1 MKKLYFLLF
10 TILISAASFGQTFF
24 SENMGTPGS
33 TTAINSYTG
42 WENTSPIVFS
52 GDGDVRT
59 STASNGYTGA
69 SGSGNVF
76 LTSTTGKN
84 LQIDGIDTS
93 AYLVADIQLSFG
105 YLTGSTGTQLVLEQS
120 TNGTDWTA
128 ITFAQNPNTSWNL
141 VTIADGQIPSS
152 ATLSLRFTQPATAQM
167 RIDDVKLT
175 SVSSSCPLTLSAA
188 TASCDATTLAL
199 DSYSVTIPYTGGGT
213 NTYIITTSGT
223 VSGDNPS
230 SVAAGDIIV
239 TFTEGSSYDVNIAG
253 GTCNLDV
260 SGNSPECKPINTLP
274 YYEGFDYTD
283 GSALGN
289 QQMWTNV
296 NSGDEI
302 LATTG
307 SLSYTG
313 LTPIGNSV
321 VFDGAGIDCFS
332 PLTTI
337 SSGTVYYS
345 FLLNISSMAGV
356 TNANG
361 GYFAGFGSN
370 TTTLGGTLWA
380 IRVDDSTY
388 ELGIEVRTGTSTN
401 TTFTSNNYATGVT
414 HLVVVAYR
422 FNGATTDD
430 DTVDLFVD
438 PTVGAVEPTST
449 ISDSHAA
456 TDLSDIS
463 YFFLRQDSTSETGS
477 LQIDELKITT
487 TWSEATL
494 STKKQNIEN
503 FKIYPNPTS
512 LGYVNI
518 SSKSNSK
525 LDVSV
530 FDVLG
535 KQVIKETVNDN
546 VLNVSKLNSGIYIM
560 KVSQDDATTTQKLVI
575 K

>member
-59 STASNGYTGA
+59 SAASNGYTGA

-105 YLTGSTGTQLVLEQS
+105 YLTNSTGTQLVLEQS

-449 ISDSHAA
+449 ISDFHAA